1 MWFRFVLLFVLYA
14 LPSLF
19 GVLEADDL
27 IGSQPDDVSVS
38 GENIMYNHQR
48 QCVLATD
55 NVTLRYKDI
64 SATANEMTFDI
75 QNQSVSFPQS
85 VDIGDDRTR
94 LTVERF
100 NYNFKTLEGRADAL
114 HGKMERLYIRTN
126 DIDFTKTR
134 IYMKDAQFTTCSLP
148 EPHYLLTAKKLY
160 LYPQFGFFVAANN
173 WFTNQLI
180 PAPVWVPIFVYG
192 SHKYSILATVLPI
205 FGANQ
210 REGFFIKH
218 KFGYFINEKS
228 NGTFDIGTSDN
239 LGPMV
244 GFNHNYIVSDQ
255 TIINTQLHTTHKEG
269 FEGALTYFYTLKH
282 RLKDPSDTSDSGS
295 WLNPFTNGR
304 KSQNTY
310 GQFYFKTGINELVF
324 DSRVD
329 VAPEIAFA
337 KTPFFMPHLKSTAQ
351 YETRISNVFEDTHDN
366 IQHRDFVGYFSGLI
380 RRPWVLSQKFNIDT
394 SLAGIGYFYG
404 KNEPWQRVFGVA
416 DFRYRLPILNPVLS
430 YRKVFYNSGE
440 SQFDFHRIYALERD
454 EVGLILRQRIGQIEA
469 RYEANYFL
477 EGDGGARSKELRLT
491 YFMHCWSLSGFYESV
506 QSRMG
511 FGFSFF

>member
-1 MWFRFVLLFVLYA
+1 MRRRFVLLCVLYA
-14 LPSLF
+14 LLGLF
-19 GVLEADDL
+19 GVIDADEVTLSD
-27 IGSQPDDVSVS
+27 PDDMSIS

-48 QCVLATD
+48 QLVVATD

-64 SATANEMTFDI
+64 SASANEMTFDI
-75 QNQSVSFPQS
+75 QNQSLAFPQS
-85 VDIGDDRTR
+85 VEIGDSRTR
-94 LTVERF
+94 LTLDHF
-100 NYNFKTLEGRADAL
+100 NYNFKTLEGKAESL

-126 DIDFTKTR
+126 DIDFNKTR
-134 IYMKDAQFTTCSLP
+134 IHMKNAQFTTCSLP

-160 LYPQFGFFVAANN
+160 LYPQFGFFVAVNN

-180 PAPVWVPIFVYG
+180 PVPVWVPTFVYG
-192 SHKYSILATVLPI
+192 SHRYSVLATPLPI
-205 FGANQ
+205 IGSNQ

-255 TIINTQLHTTHKEG
+255 ELLNMQLHTTHKEG
-269 FEGALTYFYTLKH
+269 LEGALTYFYTLKQ
-282 RLKDPSDTSDSGS
+282 RLKDPEGASDSGA
-295 WLNPFTNGR
+295 WLNPFTSGR
-304 KSQNTY
+304 KSQDTY

-329 VAPEIAFA
+329 VTPEIAFT
-337 KTPFFMPHLKSTAQ
+337 KTPFLIPYLKTTAQ
-351 YETRISNVFEDTHDN
+351 YEARVSNVFEDTHTN
-366 IQHRDFVGYFSGLI
+366 IQHRDFVGYFSGLL
-380 RRPWVLSQKFNIDT
+380 RRPWVLSQRVSMDT
-394 SLAGIGYFYG
+394 SFGGISYFYG
-404 KNEPWQRVFGVA
+404 KDVPWQRVFGVA
-416 DFRYRLPILNPVLS
+416 DFSYRLPILNPSLS
-430 YRKVFYNSGE
+430 YRKVFYRSGE
-440 SQFDFHRIYALERD
+440 GQFAFQRIYALERD
-454 EVGLILRQRIGQIEA
+454 EIGLILRQRIGQIEA

-477 EGDGGARSKELRLT
+477 EGDGGARSKEFRLT